1 MNNSI
6 ALTCSLIISLFF
18 FPPPFAEATEKLE
31 LEENNSVII
40 FEGKLSCPLSRPIL
54 MPFTGIFTDINITP
68 GQFVKKGTIVAQY
81 DLDENTAI
89 QLGREILFGELDDLR
104 RSQETEKQTII
115 ELERKEAELLGL
127 TAEELA
133 PEYLLD
139 RVQTKLRLT
148 REYLSILDKRAASS
162 RIFSQRTLNR
172 IRELIG
178 DSSLI
183 SGQIPATARLT
194 APIPGVILSLHPQL
208 RKNSLLS
215 EGTVITTIGTVNT
228 LLIQSLIYERDVV
241 HLNPGDTVTFFPD
254 SLPERSFPAT
264 ITSINWIPATPA
276 PDLPSYYQVEMTVA
290 NDNFSLRPGFKGRI
304 EHNPQE

>member
-115 ELERKEAELLGL
+115 ELERKEAEILGL
-127 TAEELA
+127 TAEEL
-133 PEYLLD
+133 D
-139 RVQTKLRLT
+139 RK
-148 REYLSILDKRAASS
+148 S
-162 RIFSQRTLNR
+162 
-172 IRELIG
+172 
-178 DSSLI
+178 
-183 SGQIPATARLT
+183 
-194 APIPGVILSLHPQL
+194 
-208 RKNSLLS
+208 
-215 EGTVITTIGTVNT
+215 
-228 LLIQSLIYERDVV
+228 VV
-241 HLNPGDTVTFFPD
+241 
-254 SLPERSFPAT
+254 
-264 ITSINWIPATPA
+264 
-276 PDLPSYYQVEMTVA
+276 
-290 NDNFSLRPGFKGRI
+290 
-304 EHNPQE
+304 